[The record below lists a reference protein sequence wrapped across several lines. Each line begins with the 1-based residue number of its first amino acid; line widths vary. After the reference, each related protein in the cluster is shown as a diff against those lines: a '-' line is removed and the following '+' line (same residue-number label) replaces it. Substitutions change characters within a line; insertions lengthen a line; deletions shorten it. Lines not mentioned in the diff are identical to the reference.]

1 MDLISGGYFLI
12 KPKPRDSRHP
22 AHLVRDPI
30 ISASDSL
37 QNGRLPD
44 FEWFSDKGDRKW
56 LMETA
61 PRLGL
66 TEAEGDRIQA
76 WCEAGYRAKPPKVR
90 WPTVFAS
97 IDALR
102 ELVSVI
108 GRVPA
113 GFIAIGIALPR
124 RLAPRMLTSPDKT
137 DETEVCGQLEAALL
151 PAPGLDLGWEVL
163 CRWVIGDHT
172 NFLGFHSWLCNG
184 IETEAEK
191 DFGIVPNE
199 RGFIE
204 KFEDAKRIAE
214 HCDRIQ
220 PEPGVWLPWM
230 ITQYEL
236 PWNTRGR
243 APQRAPRVFLCAFAS
258 MRGRLC
264 LSWAYFFFGFFFALG
279 AGTCWSIKIGLPSG
293 SLSMM

>member
-12 KPKPRDSRHP
+12 KPKPHDGWHP

-30 ISASDSL
+30 VSASNCL
-37 QNGRLPD
+37 QDGGLPD

-76 WCEAGYRAKPPKVR
+76 WCEANYRGDSNTDRVR
-90 WPTVFAS
+90 WPDVFAS
-97 IDALR
+97 LEALR

-108 GRVPA
+108 GRVPS

-124 RLAPRMLTSPDKT
+124 ELAPRMLTNPEKT
-137 DETEVCGQLEAALL
+137 KETEVWGQLEAALL

-163 CRWVIGDHT
+163 CRETVGGHMDV
-172 NFLGFHSWLCNG
+172 LGFHSWLCNG

-191 DFGIVPNE
+191 EFGIVPNA

-204 KFEDAKRIAE
+204 KYEDARKVAE
-214 HCDRIQ
+214 YCDRIQ
-220 PEPGVWLPWM
+220 PEPGVWLPWF
-230 ITQYEL
+230 ITQYDL
-236 PWNTRGR
+236 T
-243 APQRAPRVFLCAFAS
+243 
-258 MRGRLC
+258 
-264 LSWAYFFFGFFFALG
+264 
-279 AGTCWSIKIGLPSG
+279 
-293 SLSMM
+293 